1 LNELIDKIPFETEVQ
16 IIVAR
21 RLLIATAVDHLEFV
35 GIDVAAQNMH
45 QSESGAF
52 TGEIS
57 ADMLQNIG
65 VNIVIL
71 GHSER
76 RAIFNE
82 TDALIASKV
91 NTALEHDMT
100 VILFW

>member
-16 IIVAR
+16 IIVAFIN
-21 RLLIATAVDHLEFV
+21 LATAVDHLEFV

-82 TDALIASKV
+82 TDALIANK
-91 NTALEHDMT
+91 
-100 VILFW
+100 ILL

>member
-1 LNELIDKIPFETEVQ
+1 VEPSQEKY
-16 IIVAR
+16 
-21 RLLIATAVDHLEFV
+21 LLICYKTL
-35 GIDVAAQNMH
+35 
-45 QSESGAF
+45 
-52 TGEIS
+52 
-57 ADMLQNIG
+57 

-100 VILFW
+100 VIFVLVKN

>member
-1 LNELIDKIPFETEVQ
+1 
-16 IIVAR
+16 
-21 RLLIATAVDHLEFV
+21 
-35 GIDVAAQNMH
+35 MH
-45 QSESGAF
+45 QSESGASQEKYLLICYK
-52 TGEIS
+52 T
-57 ADMLQNIG
+57 L

-100 VILFW
+100 VIFVLVKN

>member
-1 LNELIDKIPFETEVQ
+1 MRKKIVAGNWKMHKNAEQTEDLLNELIDKIPFETEVQ
-16 IIVAR
+16 IIVAPTFIN
-21 RLLIATAVDHLEFV
+21 LATAVDHLEFV
-35 GIDVAAQNMH
+35 GIDVGMH

-71 GHSER
+71 DIQNAE
-76 RAIFNE
+76 
-82 TDALIASKV
+82 
-91 NTALEHDMT
+91 
-100 VILFW
+100 LFLMKRMH